1 MKGLEQEQPKSDL
14 GRFGIELLLES
25 IFQYLWL
32 LQIWCAGAPPTG
44 HNSQS
49 KFDSSSKND
58 LSQTKVR
65 LALTWWT

>member
-1 MKGLEQEQPKSDL
+1 MTEGPISLKKVLWRHMKGLEQEQPKSDL

-49 KFDSSSKND
+49 KFDF
-58 LSQTKVR
+58 
-65 LALTWWT
+65 